1 MSLNN
6 DFQVER
12 KKVEWNG
19 QFAAEVR
26 GLTPQDIMRVIAENP
41 VQADAVFESLQ
52 GEVKDQF
59 ANDDDRS
66 TEEIAVTLQDSAT
79 KSFGKIV
86 AQFPDLVAKIIAAAC
101 DSPDQW
107 EVVRDRF
114 VLPLQFECAQEI
126 ARLTFIDPPGFR
138 RFVGNVMALIGTF
151 KQTDQ
156 RQTAPT
162 GLAG

>member
-12 KKVEWNG
+12 KKIEWNG

-26 GLTPQDIMRVIAENP
+26 GLTPADIMRVIAENP
-41 VQADAVFESLQ
+41 EAADAVMESLEDEAREQLGEGDVTADGLAEALQ
-52 GEVKDQF
+52 GN
-59 ANDDDRS
+59 A
-66 TEEIAVTLQDSAT
+66 A

-86 AQFPDLVAKIIAAAC
+86 AKFPDLVAKVIAAAC

-107 EVVRDRF
+107 EMVRDRF
-114 VLPLQFECAQEI
+114 VVPLQFDIAQEI

-138 RFVGNVMALIGTF
+138 RFVGNVMALAGAF
-151 KQTDQ
+151 KKPDQ
-156 RQTAPT
+156 RQNGPT
-162 GLAG
+162 GSAG

>member
-6 DFQVER
+6 DFQLER
-12 KKVEWNG
+12 KKIEWNG

-26 GLTPQDIMRVIAENP
+26 GLTPHDIMRVIAENP
-41 VQADAVFESLQ
+41 VEADAVLSTLQ
-52 GEVKDQF
+52 DDSQQTVDG
-59 ANDDDRS
+59 DDDRAS
-66 TEEIAVTLQDSAT
+66 DQIAEALQDNAA

-86 AQFPDLVAKIIAAAC
+86 TKFPDLVAKIIAAAC

-114 VLPLQFECAQEI
+114 VVPLQFEIAQEI

-138 RFVGNVMALIGTF
+138 RFVGNVMALIGAF

-156 RQTAPT
+156 RQNEKI
-162 GLAG
+162 GSDG

>member
-12 KKVEWNG
+12 KKIEWNG

-26 GLTPQDIMRVIAENP
+26 GLTPHDIMRVIAENP
-41 VQADAVFESLQ
+41 VEADAVLSTLE
-52 GEVKDQF
+52 GEAKQQF
-59 ANDDDRS
+59 ADEDRTS
-66 TEEIAVTLQDSAT
+66 EQIAESLQDSAT

-86 AQFPDLVAKIIAAAC
+86 AKFPDLVAKIIAAAC

-114 VLPLQFECAQEI
+114 VVPLQFEIAQEI

-138 RFVGNVMALIGTF
+138 RFVGNVMALIGAF

-156 RQTAPT
+156 RQNATI
-162 GLAG
+162 GSDG

>member
-26 GLTPQDIMRVIAENP
+26 GLTPHDIMRVIAENP
-41 VQADAVFESLQ
+41 VEADAVLASLE
-52 GEVKDQF
+52 GEAKEQF
-59 ANDDDRS
+59 ASDDLS
-66 TEEIAVTLQDSAT
+66 AEEIADTLQDSAT
-79 KSFGKIV
+79 KSFGKI
-86 AQFPDLVAKIIAAAC
+86 AAKFPDLVAKIIAAAC

-156 RQTAPT
+156 RQIAPT
-162 GLAG
+162 GLDG